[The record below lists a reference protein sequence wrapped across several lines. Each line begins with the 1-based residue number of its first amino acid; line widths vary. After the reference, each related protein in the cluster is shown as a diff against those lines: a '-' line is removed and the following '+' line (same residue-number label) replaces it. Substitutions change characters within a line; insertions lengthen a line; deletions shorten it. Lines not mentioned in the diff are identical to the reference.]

1 MAKAQ
6 LPQRKPANLSV
17 EQMKV
22 ALPKLERRIADLE
35 AFDVSSVQ
43 TIRDPLIEVLYKKV
57 NSTLGEILGYDTI
70 DYQDYSWDNV
80 IHSLEIQVPIVTG
93 RISPKRYGSSKPPL
107 TIQDIQRFYDKNIN
121 LAIKRI
127 STLKEL
133 FEERIADAEAR
144 PALSPPQPSPTSNTG
159 KVFIV
164 HGHDHGIKETVAR
177 FIENLGLEPIILH
190 EQPNEGRTVI
200 EKFEEHAVA
209 DFAIVLFTPDDT
221 GHPANKPDEAK
232 PRARQNVVLE
242 LGYFMGKLSRKRV
255 ALLQV
260 GDDIEIPSDYV
271 GVLYLPLDGA
281 GAWKFL
287 LAKEMSACG
296 MSIDMNKI
304 C

>member
-1 MAKAQ
+1 MA
-6 LPQRKPANLSV
+6 LFWYMRNRKYFKSLFL
-17 EQMKV
+17 EV
-22 ALPKLERRIADLE
+22 A
-35 AFDVSSVQ
+35 
-43 TIRDPLIEVLYKKV
+43 TIEYH
-57 NSTLGEILGYDTI
+57 E
-70 DYQDYSWDNV
+70 YSWPRYD
-80 IHSLEIQVPIVTG
+80 SLGIAYMHDFVTSEI
-93 RISPKRYGSSKPPL
+93 RLNYGE
-107 TIQDIQRFYDKNIN
+107 NID

-127 STLKEL
+127 STLKEW
-133 FEERIADAEAR
+133 FEEQIADAEAL
-144 PALSPPQPSPTSNTG
+144 PMNPTVQPSPPPNTG

-164 HGHDHGIKETVAR
+164 HGHDHGVKETVAR

-209 DFAIVLFTPDDT
+209 DFAIVLFTPDDI
-221 GHPANKPDEAK
+221 GHPAKHPEEAK

-242 LGYFMGKLSRKRV
+242 LGFFIGSLSRKRV
-255 ALLQV
+255 AV
-260 GDDIEIPSDYV
+260 IHTGDVEIPSDYS